1 MDIDINT
8 THSDLLLAEK
18 LVYEPLGM
26 LIQNLQLEKESV
38 DYGAAEFEI
47 DKFKIKFRIAKITP
61 TKTGQFVTFWKRIGK
76 GPILPHDVDDFFDF
90 LIVSVRFGNRCGQF
104 VFPKNVLC
112 ENGLVSK
119 LQVGGKRAM
128 RVYPPWDQVDNSQA
142 KKTQIWQTRYFFE
155 IPEEKAMFAKL
166 LSFVLQGR

>member
-1 MDIDINT
+1 MNINT
-8 THSDLLLAEK
+8 THCDLFLAEK
-18 LVYEPLGM
+18 LVYEPLG
-26 LIQNLQLEKESV
+26 LFIQNVRLEKESA

-47 DKFKIKFRIAKITP
+47 DKFKIKFRTAKITP
-61 TKTGQFVTFWKRIGK
+61 TKIGQFVTFWKRMGK
-76 GPILPHDVDDFFDF
+76 GPILPYDVDDLFDF
-90 LIVSVRFGNRCGQF
+90 LIVSVRSGNRFGQF

-119 LQVGGKRAM
+119 LQIGGKRAM
-128 RVYPPWDQVDNSQA
+128 RVYPPWDQVDNSLA

-155 IPEEKAMFAKL
+155 IPKEKAMFIKL